1 MCLQKSGASIPPL
14 SLVFL
19 LTTSAD
25 SGRLRW
31 LGEPP
36 PSPSLPLSGRLLI
49 VVLSFVIIG
58 DVSCAGGESPSS
70 LHQMKGTSSL
80 PLITSLSCPPLFLI
94 LCPRSCSSSPPVLV
108 KKEKKKK
115 KRRARQ
121 NSVQNS
127 ATAGSFIII
136 LIRIAAAPLYLHVQ
150 MHWCMTSFFLQGW
163 IFFI

>member
-1 MCLQKSGASIPPL
+1 MLAEIRSEYSPPLPCIPPHYERRQREAAL
-14 SLVFL
+14 
-19 LTTSAD
+19 A
-25 SGRLRW
+25 GRA
-31 LGEPP
+31 PP
-36 PSPSLPLSGRLLI
+36 LPVSGRLLI

-108 KKEKKKK
+108 KKK

-127 ATAGSFIII
+127 ATAGSLIII
-136 LIRIAAAPLYLHVQ
+136 LAAAPLYLHVQ
-150 MHWCMTSFFLQGW
+150 MY
-163 IFFI
+163 